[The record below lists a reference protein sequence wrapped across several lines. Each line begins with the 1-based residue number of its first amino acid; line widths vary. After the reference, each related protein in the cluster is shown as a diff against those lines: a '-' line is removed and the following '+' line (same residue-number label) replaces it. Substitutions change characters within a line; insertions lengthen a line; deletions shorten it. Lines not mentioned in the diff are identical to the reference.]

1 MRVLNVNNHLG
12 LNVMLFLSNETIIH
26 ILSITFLMKQ
36 LIVMQRSTLD
46 EKQD

>member
-12 LNVMLFLSNETIIH
+12 LNVMLFSTNETITH

-36 LIVMQRSTLD
+36 LLVMQTSSLD